1 MWQRWQTCLA
11 SASAG
16 WDIPAPI
23 MARTRPRTTAV
34 AMSRIAVRAAPLSV
48 VVARVV
54 LAALLVWPRPAVL
67 AVEFEMVDS
76 VAPSR
81 YGASEERGIEAAGP
95 ATATPKRSGGMFLPS
110 DNGTKLWRQ
119 TLATV
124 SADWPIVRTVE
135 PDFRATPPREGLIES
150 AWLEPSDSA
159 PAARGLPNTAQAWPP
174 RRQRVVVRVVP
185 AINGAWIDAI
195 VETQSIA
202 DAYATSTPGGV
213 ELTGGWPTVAAG
225 GDRTNI
231 TTTLAARMATAPG
244 GVAEPVYSLPALEE
258 DGGLN
263 GGAAEPPWAH
273 SQHPRLARAGYKVLE
288 DYRNFYSC
296 ESLTCLTAAFG
307 AGALMANT
315 GFDTTMQNAWQ
326 QGVAPTDLGTFFSD
340 CKPIGEG
347 KYALAVFGAAAAT
360 GIVLEGR
367 PAGDI
372 VGEWGSRS
380 LRMFAVGAP
389 PVYLLQLATGASRP
403 ADNSSA
409 GSHWHFFNDNNGVSG
424 HAFVGAI
431 PFLAAAEMVEN
442 PLAKGT
448 LYVCSTFVGFSRMTD
463 NAHFPSQVFLGWYLA
478 WASSMAVSRTET
490 HFAGMEV
497 RVVPLPMADLGG
509 LAVET
514 KW

>member
-1 MWQRWQTCLA
+1 
-11 SASAG
+11 
-16 WDIPAPI
+16 
-23 MARTRPRTTAV
+23 
-34 AMSRIAVRAAPLSV
+34 MSRIAVRA
-48 VVARVV
+48 V
-54 LAALLVWPRPAVL
+54 LPRLVLLRLILPRLVLPRLVL
-67 AVEFEMVDS
+67 AVLVVWPHPAAFGVEFEGVDS
-76 VAPSR
+76 VAPSI
-81 YGASEERGIEAAGP
+81 YTPSEYKPSNVAGAENAGIVASL
-95 ATATPKRSGGMFLPS
+95 PKKTGGMFLPS
-110 DNGTKLWRQ
+110 DSGTKLWQQ

-150 AWLEPSDSA
+150 AWLEPPDSM
-159 PAARGLPNTAQAWPP
+159 PAARGLPTAAEAWPP

-185 AINGAWIDAI
+185 AANGAWIDAI
-195 VETQSIA
+195 VETQSIS
-202 DAYATSTPGGV
+202 DAYSTSTPGGV
-213 ELTGGWPTVAAG
+213 ELTGGWPTVSSG

-244 GVAEPVYSLPALEE
+244 GVAEPVYSLPSLEE
-258 DGGLN
+258 DGFV
-263 GGAAEPPWAH
+263 GGPAEPPWAH

-296 ESLTCLTAAFG
+296 ESLTCITAAFG

-326 QGVAPTDLGTFFSD
+326 QGVRPNDVGTFFSD
-340 CKPIGEG
+340 CKVLGEG
-347 KYALAVFGAAAAT
+347 KYALPIFGAAALT
-360 GIVLEGR
+360 GVVLEGQ

-380 LRMFAVGAP
+380 LRIFVVGAP
-389 PVYLLQLATGASRP
+389 PLYVLQMATGASRP
-403 ADNSSA
+403 ADDSSA
-409 GSHWHFFNDNNGVSG
+409 GSKWHFWNDNNGVSG
-424 HAFVGAI
+424 HAFVGAV

-463 NAHFPSQVFLGWYLA
+463 NAHYPSQIFLGWYLA
-478 WASSMAVSRTET
+478 WASSMAVNRTET

>member
-1 MWQRWQTCLA
+1 MH
-11 SASAG
+11 
-16 WDIPAPI
+16 
-23 MARTRPRTTAV
+23 
-34 AMSRIAVRAAPLSV
+34 RIAVRA
-48 VVARVV
+48 V
-54 LAALLVWPRPAVL
+54 LAVLVVWPRPAVF
-67 AVEFEMVDS
+67 AVEFELVDS

-81 YGASEERGIEAAGP
+81 YGAGDEATGSTPAGP
-95 ATATPKRSGGMFLPS
+95 KKTGGMFLPS
-110 DNGTKLWRQ
+110 DDGTKLWRQ

-150 AWLEPSDSA
+150 AWLEPRESA
-159 PAARGLPNTAQAWPP
+159 PAGRGLPTTDKSWPP

-185 AINGAWIDAI
+185 AVNGAWIDAI

-202 DAYATSTPGGV
+202 DAYATSAPGGV
-213 ELTGGWPTVAAG
+213 ELTGGWPTASAG

-244 GVAEPVYSLPALEE
+244 GAAEPVYSLPAIEE
-258 DGGLN
+258 DGFGS
-263 GGAAEPPWAH
+263 GPAEPPWAR

-326 QGVAPTDLGTFFSD
+326 QGVKPTDVGTFFSD
-340 CKPIGEG
+340 CKVLGEG
-347 KYALAVFGAAAAT
+347 KYALPIFGAAALT
-360 GIVLEGR
+360 GVVLEGQ

-380 LRMFAVGAP
+380 LRIFVVGAP
-389 PVYLLQLATGASRP
+389 PLYVLQMATGASRP
-403 ADNSSA
+403 GESSD
-409 GSHWHFFNDNNGVSG
+409 GSKWHFWNDNNGVSG
-424 HAFVGAI
+424 HAFVGAV

-463 NAHFPSQVFLGWYLA
+463 NAHYPSQIFLGWYLA

-509 LAVET
+509 LAVEA

>member
-1 MWQRWQTCLA
+1 
-11 SASAG
+11 
-16 WDIPAPI
+16 
-23 MARTRPRTTAV
+23 MAKNRPRTTAV
-34 AMSRIAVRAAPLSV
+34 VNCRIAVRAG
-48 VVARVV
+48 
-54 LAALLVWPRPAVL
+54 LAAIVLLVQISPAT
-67 AVEFEMVDS
+67 AVEFELVDS
-76 VAPSR
+76 VAPP
-81 YGASEERGIEAAGP
+81 YEAGHEADGGASGIASEGERK
-95 ATATPKRSGGMFLPS
+95 TGGMFLPS
-110 DNGTKLWRQ
+110 DDGTRLWRQ

-135 PDFRATPPREGLIES
+135 PDFRSLPPREGLIES
-150 AWLEPSDSA
+150 AWLEPPESVAS
-159 PAARGLPNTAQAWPP
+159 ARGLPTTARAWPP

-185 AINGAWIDAI
+185 AVNGAWIDAI

-202 DAYATSTPGGV
+202 EAYATSEPGGV
-213 ELTGGWPTVAAG
+213 ELTGGWPTASSGG

-258 DGGLN
+258 GGMDGG
-263 GGAAEPPWAH
+263 ASAEPPWAH

-326 QGVAPTDLGTFFSD
+326 QGVTPTDVGTFFSD

-380 LRMFAVGAP
+380 LRMFVVGAP
-389 PVYLLQLATGASRP
+389 PVYLLQLATGGSRP
-403 ADNSSA
+403 GESSA
-409 GSHWHFFNDNNGVSG
+409 GSKWHFNSDNNGVSG

-431 PFLAAAEMVEN
+431 PFLAAADMVEN

-463 NAHFPSQVFLGWYLA
+463 NAHYPSQVFLGWYLA
-478 WASSMAVSRTET
+478 WASSMAVNRTET

-497 RVVPLPMADLGG
+497 RVVPLPIADLGG

>member
-1 MWQRWQTCLA
+1 MVKN
-11 SASAG
+11 
-16 WDIPAPI
+16 
-23 MARTRPRTTAV
+23 RPRTTAV
-34 AMSRIAVRAAPLSV
+34 TNCRIAVRAGLA
-48 VVARVV
+48 AVV
-54 LAALLVWPRPAVL
+54 LLVQVTPAT
-67 AVEFEMVDS
+67 AVEFELVDS
-76 VAPSR
+76 VAPGYEAGVGAADDAPQGSR
-81 YGASEERGIEAAGP
+81 Q
-95 ATATPKRSGGMFLPS
+95 TGGMFLPS
-110 DNGTKLWRQ
+110 DNGTRLWRQ
-119 TLATV
+119 TLDTV

-135 PDFRATPPREGLIES
+135 PDFRSVPPREGVIES
-150 AWLEPSDSA
+150 AWLEPPESA
-159 PAARGLPNTAQAWPP
+159 PTVRGLPTSSKAWPP

-185 AINGAWIDAI
+185 AANGAWIDAI

-202 DAYATSTPGGV
+202 DAYATSEPGGV
-213 ELTGGWPTVAAG
+213 ELTGGWPTVGSG

-258 DGGLN
+258 DGFV
-263 GGAAEPPWAH
+263 GGPAEPPWAH

-296 ESLTCLTAAFG
+296 ESLTCITAAFG

-326 QGVAPTDLGTFFSD
+326 QGVRPNDVGTFFSD
-340 CKPIGEG
+340 CKVLGEG
-347 KYALAVFGAAAAT
+347 KYALPIFGAAALT
-360 GIVLEGR
+360 GVVLEGQ

-380 LRMFAVGAP
+380 LRIFVVGAP
-389 PVYLLQLATGASRP
+389 PLYVLQMATGASRP
-403 ADNSSA
+403 ADDSSA
-409 GSHWHFFNDNNGVSG
+409 GSKWHFWNDNNGVSG
-424 HAFVGAI
+424 HAFVGAV

-463 NAHFPSQVFLGWYLA
+463 NAHYPSQIFLGWYLA
-478 WASSMAVSRTET
+478 WASSMAVNRTET

-509 LAVET
+509 MAVET

>member
-1 MWQRWQTCLA
+1 MRAGLA
-11 SASAG
+11 A
-16 WDIPAPI
+16 
-23 MARTRPRTTAV
+23 
-34 AMSRIAVRAAPLSV
+34 
-48 VVARVV
+48 VV
-54 LAALLVWPRPAVL
+54 LLVQVTPAT
-67 AVEFEMVDS
+67 AVEFELVDS
-76 VAPSR
+76 VAPG
-81 YGASEERGIEAAGP
+81 YEAGIEAADDAPQGSRQ
-95 ATATPKRSGGMFLPS
+95 TGGMFLPS
-110 DNGTKLWRQ
+110 DNGTRLWRQ
-119 TLATV
+119 TLDTV

-135 PDFRATPPREGLIES
+135 PDFRSVPPREGVIES
-150 AWLEPSDSA
+150 AWLEPPESA
-159 PAARGLPNTAQAWPP
+159 PTARGLPTSSKAWPP

-185 AINGAWIDAI
+185 AANGAWIDAI

-202 DAYATSTPGGV
+202 DAYATSSPGGV
-213 ELTGGWPTVAAG
+213 ELTGGWPTVGSG

-244 GVAEPVYSLPALEE
+244 GVADPVYSLPALEE
-258 DGGLN
+258 DGI
-263 GGAAEPPWAH
+263 GGGPAEPPWAH

-296 ESLTCLTAAFG
+296 ESLTCITAAFG

-326 QGVAPTDLGTFFSD
+326 EGVRPTDVGTFFSD
-340 CKPIGEG
+340 CKVLGEG
-347 KYALAVFGAAAAT
+347 KYALPIFGAAALT
-360 GIVLEGR
+360 GVVLEGQ

-380 LRMFAVGAP
+380 LRIFVVGAP
-389 PVYLLQLATGASRP
+389 PLYVLQMATGASRP
-403 ADNSSA
+403 GESSA
-409 GSHWHFFNDNNGVSG
+409 GSDWHLWNDNNGVSG
-424 HAFVGAI
+424 HAFVGAV

-463 NAHFPSQVFLGWYLA
+463 NAHYPSQIFLGWYLA
-478 WASSMAVSRTET
+478 WASSMAVNRTET